1 MTDIDRYLEGKRL
14 QVNAALKECLP
25 HSGPAA
31 VREAMRYSLEAGGKR
46 LRPILALA
54 VADTFGFEDESIMD
68 VACAL
73 ELVHTYSLVHDDLP
87 AMDNSDLRRGK
98 PTCHRVYGDAVA
110 VLAGDAL
117 LTLAFEV
124 LSDYGRG
131 EQGARN
137 RLAVIK
143 ELSTAGGVTGMI
155 GGQVL
160 DLEAEGRELTLPEV
174 ENIARM
180 KTGALLRAA
189 VTCGAIAAGVD
200 KGDMEALKGYAS
212 SIGTA
217 FQVVDDLLDVESSAQ
232 EMGKPVDADRQ
243 RHKPTYPAVLGREEA
258 RLLAEKLY
266 RQALSALDSL
276 SAPAEL
282 LRGLAGKLVFR
293 DR

>member
-1 MTDIDRYLEGKRL
+1 MKGIDRYLEDKRL

-25 HSGPAA
+25 RSGPAA

-54 VADTFGFEDESIMD
+54 VADTFGVEDESIMD

-87 AMDNSDLRRGK
+87 AMDNSELRRGK
-98 PTCHRVYGDAVA
+98 PTCHRIYGDAVA

-131 EQGARN
+131 EQRAQKG
-137 RLAVIK
+137 LAVLK
-143 ELSTAGGVTGMI
+143 ELSAAAGVTGMI

-160 DLEAEGRELTLPEV
+160 DLEAEGRKLTLPEV

-180 KTGALLRAA
+180 KTGALLRAS
-189 VTCGAIAAGVD
+189 VTCGAIAAGVGS
-200 KGDMEALKGYAS
+200 GDMDALKGYAF

-217 FQVVDDLLDVESSAQ
+217 FQVVDDLLDVESSA
-232 EMGKPVDADRQ
+232 EELGKPVDFDRQ

-258 RLLAEKLY
+258 RMMAEKLY
-266 RQALSALDSL
+266 RQALSSLDNL
-276 SAPAEL
+276 SFPAGL
-282 LRGLAGKLVFR
+282 LRELAGKLVFR